1 MGPRY
6 TTALPPQSA
15 TELEGKHARREKE
28 LQETPAAYVLSAKEI
43 DPMQTSARKSTHET
57 HDTSNAPAPGGGAH
71 EKPAIVFARGQKST
85 GERTG
90 IRLRWRGLIGGACL
104 VALLILF
111 GLFHSPLSF
120 RQRQVRF
127 PQAEDSLAGRKA
139 KSGMPQPTAAQ
150 KSELAMLQDT
160 SVPFDAFSVSSSNSQ
175 LALTGNSDSSGPM
188 IARTVSLVI
197 QVNDVNGACATLKA
211 ILARYQGYP
220 AELTINTPENAAP
233 SLNAS
238 LRIPAPALESAL
250 AELGRLGRVQ
260 NESQAGEEVTQQHTD
275 LVARL
280 RNARETE
287 QRLQAILQERTG
299 KVQEVLQVEEEISK
313 TRGEIERMEAEQ
325 KVLEHRVNFATVQL
339 QLAEEFK
346 AQLNGASASV
356 GTRVRNAFV
365 NGLGNAGDNLL
376 AILLFLEEYGPVL
389 LVWFAVL
396 GAPAWLVWKRFRR
409 AESRA

>member
-1 MGPRY
+1 MQTFAQ
-6 TTALPPQSA
+6 TT
-15 TELEGKHARREKE
+15 TG
-28 LQETPAAYVLSAKEI
+28 ETPE
-43 DPMQTSARKSTHET
+43 PP
-57 HDTSNAPAPGGGAH
+57 NPPAPAGGAH

-85 GERTG
+85 GEKTG
-90 IRLRWRGLIGGACL
+90 IGLRWRWLIGAACL
-104 VALLILF
+104 GALLILF
-111 GLFHSPLSF
+111 GLFHSAPSF
-120 RQRQVRF
+120 RQRQVRL
-127 PQAEDSLAGRKA
+127 PHAEDSLAGRRA
-139 KSGMPQPTAAQ
+139 KSGMPPPTAAQ
-150 KSELAMLQDT
+150 KSELAMFKDT
-160 SVPFDAFSVSSSNSQ
+160 TAPFDAVSMSNSQ
-175 LALTGNSDSSGPM
+175 LALTRDFDSSAPM

-220 AELTINTPENAAP
+220 ADLTINTPENAAP
-233 SLNAS
+233 SLSAS

-250 AELGRLGRVQ
+250 AELRKLGRVQ
-260 NESQAGEEVTQQHTD
+260 NESQSGEEVTQQHTD

-287 QRLQAILQERTG
+287 QRLQAILQQRTG

-325 KVLEHRVNFATVQL
+325 KVLEHRVKFATVQL

-389 LVWFAVL
+389 LVLFAVL
-396 GAPAWLVWKRFRR
+396 GAPGWFMCKRFRR
-409 AESRA
+409 TESRA